1 MGSYSVVHVPGIFR
15 AARGNLA
22 MTKTVT
28 ILVAAALGGIS
39 APSSSQYYPQPQPQ
53 PEPYPQYPQSQYPP
67 PEYPQPQYP
76 EPQYPQSQYPQYPQ
90 QTYPQQYPAPG
101 YGYGNN
107 TVLGQVIDGLIGNR
121 YNVSDRQAIHQCA
134 YAAVER
140 ARTWNWGNGWQQP
153 YPGYTNN
160 MRVLSITEVQRR
172 SSSVRVRGELGRNWH
187 GNQGYNP
194 NYPNQPYDPRYG
206 YGYGGAGYGRP
217 ELSFRCDVDYQGY
230 VRNVRIEPL
239 YRAY

>member
-67 PEYPQPQYP
+67 PQYPQPQYP

-121 YNVSDRQAIHQCA
+121 YNVSDRQAIRQCTF
-134 YAAVER
+134 AAVNQAENQYR
-140 ARTWNWGNGWQQP
+140 PYYVNRNFRRP
-153 YPGYTNN
+153 YPGYNGYI
-160 MRVLSITEVQRR
+160 RVSAITEVQHRAYGM
-172 SSSVRVRGELGRNWH
+172 RVRGLLDSGLYRA
-187 GNQGYNP
+187 
-194 NYPNQPYDPRYG
+194 QPYG
-206 YGYGGAGYGRP
+206 YPGGYAGDIT
-217 ELSFRCDVDYQGY
+217 FRCDVDYRGY
-230 VRNVRIEPL
+230 VSNVRIDPNHG
-239 YRAY
+239 YGYGRY